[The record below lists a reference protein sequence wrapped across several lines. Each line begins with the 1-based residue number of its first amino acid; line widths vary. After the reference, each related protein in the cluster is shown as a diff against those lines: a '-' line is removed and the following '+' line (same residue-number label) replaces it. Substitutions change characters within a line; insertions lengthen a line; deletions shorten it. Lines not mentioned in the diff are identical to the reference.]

1 MNVGLLVPELL
12 ISGYKIFNDKEILYL
27 ISDVPPISSWTIKPD
42 TSGTY
47 TPAEKINLEPA
58 HDYIKDN
65 YVDKYFNNSTKGY
78 NNIWNSTEES
88 SMLWHNDLVEG
99 PNLFFMYYLNDVINN
114 GEICFRINGEETG
127 KIKPKKGLL
136 LMGSQEL
143 YVEHKVNH
151 TDETRVVCN
160 FGFYV

>member
-1 MNVGLLVPELL
+1 MNVGILVPELL
-12 ISGYKIFNDKEILYL
+12 MSGYKIFNDKEILHL
-27 ISDVPPISSWTIKPD
+27 LSDVPHISSWTANLD
-42 TSGTY
+42 SSGVY
-47 TPAEKINLEPA
+47 TPPEKIDLGPV

-78 NNIWNSTEES
+78 NNIWSSTETDSLE
-88 SMLWHNDLVEG
+88 WHNDLVEG

-114 GEICFRINGEETG
+114 GEICFRVNGEETG
-127 KIKPKKGLL
+127 KIKPKRGLL

-143 YVEHKVNH
+143 YVEHKVNY
-151 TDETRVVCN
+151 TNENRAVCN